1 MVPKTDLDYVEIYA
15 KKLKTD
21 NGLFSQQK
29 NFIESQL
36 KISQSFFLNNFGE
49 NFNAKAREYLKKRGL
64 IK

>member
-1 MVPKTDLDYVEIYA
+1 MVPKTDLDYIELYA

-21 NGLFSQQK
+21 NSLFSQQK

-36 KISQSFFLNNFGE
+36 KISQSFFLNSFRKNFKV
-49 NFNAKAREYLKKRGL
+49 KARRYLKRRGL